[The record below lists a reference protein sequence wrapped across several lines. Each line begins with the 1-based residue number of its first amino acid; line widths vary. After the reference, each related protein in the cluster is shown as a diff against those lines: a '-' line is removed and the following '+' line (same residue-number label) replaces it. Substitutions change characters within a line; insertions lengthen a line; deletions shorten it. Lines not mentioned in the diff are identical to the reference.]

1 MMIVNN
7 DSRVIN
13 KLEASLTGDAGVV
26 IYDHH
31 MFIVQATGVNL
42 NSIFG
47 AKLKQLLRIQ
57 FLMLLIVIVF
67 VKNVP
72 KYGNQYI
79 SCSLK

>member
-1 MMIVNN
+1 MTIVND
-7 DSRVIN
+7 DSRRIN

-26 IYDHH
+26 IYDRG
-31 MFIVQATGVNL
+31 MLIVQATGVNL

-47 AKLKQLLRIQ
+47 AKLKQLLCFQ
-57 FLMLLIVIVF
+57 FLMLLIVTVF

-72 KYGNQYI
+72 KYGTQRI

>member
-13 KLEASLTGDAGVV
+13 KLEASLTGNAGVV

-31 MFIVQATGVNL
+31 MFIVKATGVNL